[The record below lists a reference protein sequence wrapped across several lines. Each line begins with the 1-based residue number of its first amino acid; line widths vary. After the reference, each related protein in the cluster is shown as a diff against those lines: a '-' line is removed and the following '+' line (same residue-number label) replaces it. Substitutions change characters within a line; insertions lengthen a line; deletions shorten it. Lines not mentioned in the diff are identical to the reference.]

1 MGGGAPS
8 MPPMGNAPM
17 GMGMGMESED
27 GPGEQ
32 DLVTG
37 IAVTA
42 NEIAGGNPRKAIS
55 MLDQAKNMLMQQLE
69 NEEGG
74 GEADMDRIAAILG
87 ESGSMMG

>member
-1 MGGGAPS
+1 
-8 MPPMGNAPM
+8 MGNAPM
-17 GMGMGMESED
+17 EMGMGMEGED

-42 NEIAGGNPRKAIS
+42 IEIAGGDARKALS
-55 MLDQAKNMLMQQLE
+55 MLDRSKELVMQQLDD
-69 NEEGG
+69 EGNG

-87 ESGSMMG
+87 ESGPMMG